1 MNEIRLLPSG
11 DKAVSVEFGNAI
23 DPQINQRIRAFT
35 LALAAQEIKGITEFV
50 PSYRSV
56 MVHYRP
62 EELLYEELSEALL
75 SATKLADT
83 MELPPATVVEI
94 PVLYNSETG
103 PDLAFVA
110 KHCGKSIEEVIRIH
124 TSADYLIYML
134 GFTPGFPYLGGM
146 SKEIA
151 APRLTSPRVK
161 IPGGSVGI
169 AGEQTGV
176 YPIDSPGGW
185 QLIGRTPVK
194 LYDPARKTPIL
205 LEAGQYIRFVAVDAK
220 EYEAISAAVKNGS
233 YTCKSY
239 PKEEK

>member
-1 MNEIRLLPSG
+1 MEEIRLLPSG
-11 DKAVSVEFGNAI
+11 DKAVSVEFGNTI
-23 DPQINQRIRAFT
+23 DPKINQRIRAFT
-35 LALAAQEIKGITEFV
+35 LALATQGIKGIVELV

-62 EELLYEELSEALL
+62 EEILYRELADGLM
-75 SATKLADT
+75 AAAKLADS
-83 MELPPATVVEI
+83 MELPPAEVVVI
-94 PVLYNSETG
+94 PVLYNRETG

-110 KHCGKSIEEVIRIH
+110 EHSGKSIDEVIKIH
-124 TSADYLIYML
+124 TSTEYLIYML

-151 APRLTSPRVK
+151 TPRLQSPRIK

-194 LYDPARKTPIL
+194 LYDPSRETPIL
-205 LEAGQYIRFVAVDAK
+205 LHAGQYIRFVAIGEQ
-220 EYEAISAAVKNGS
+220 EYARIASAVKEGS
-233 YTCKSY
+233 YRCKTY
-239 PKEEK
+239 PKEAE

>member
-1 MNEIRLLPSG
+1 MEEIRLLPSG
-11 DKAVSVEFGNAI
+11 DKAVSVEFGNTI
-23 DPQINQRIRAFT
+23 DPKINQRIRAFT
-35 LALAAQEIKGITEFV
+35 LALATQGIKGIVELV

-62 EELLYEELSEALL
+62 EEILYRELADGLM
-75 SATKLADT
+75 AAAKLADS
-83 MELPPATVVEI
+83 MELPPAEVVEI
-94 PVLYNSETG
+94 PVLYNRETG

-110 KHCGKSIEEVIRIH
+110 EHSGKSIDEVIKIH
-124 TSADYLIYML
+124 TSTEYLIYML

-151 APRLTSPRVK
+151 TPRLQSPRIK

-194 LYDPARKTPIL
+194 LYDPSRETPIL
-205 LEAGQYIRFVAVDAK
+205 LHAGQYIRFVAISEQ
-220 EYEAISAAVKNGS
+220 EYARIAAAVKEGS
-233 YTCKSY
+233 YRCKTY
-239 PKEEK
+239 PKEAE